1 MINKYRK
8 NENMQKLHKAHGKLF
23 LKEQIVKRVQSP
35 SSAKQKERAHLRGC
49 NTFGEIKHIVIG
61 ITENITQ

>member
-1 MINKYRK
+1 
-8 NENMQKLHKAHGKLF
+8 MQKLHKAHGKLF
-23 LKEQIVKRVQSP
+23 LKEQIGKRVQSP